1 MLEMTT
7 EYEHLRLL
15 GVPDEQ
21 LGTLTPLLERGVYLT
36 GRDGS
41 SMADF
46 MVQDLG
52 LTPEFVEQN
61 VQTVFLNYSPV
72 DDFTTSRIHE
82 GSVVALSAALPGL
95 VGAVMRKSGFLASLR
110 QGITKGG
117 ELGVQETGK
126 PVTVRVKAF
135 NLLLAPLSRLFFR
148 KGVLLPMREAGELLR
163 SLPDDFWSACAG
175 VEIKGQRFDPRR
187 YEIGLPEGDALLQLI
202 AEAPEAQ
209 KGDA

>member
-1 MLEMTT
+1 MTQ
-7 EYEHLRLL
+7 EFERLRLL
-15 GVPDEQ
+15 SVPDEQ
-21 LGTLTPLLERGVYLT
+21 LGALTPLLERGVYIT
-36 GRDGS
+36 GRDGA

-46 MVQDLG
+46 MVRDLG

-61 VQTVFLNYSPV
+61 VQTVFLNCSPV
-72 DDFTTSRIHE
+72 DDFATARVHD

-117 ELGVQETGK
+117 EQGVQETGT

-135 NLLLAPLSRLFFR
+135 NLLLAPLSRLLFR

-163 SLPDDFWSACAG
+163 SLPEDFWNGCAG
-175 VEIKGQRFDPRR
+175 LEIRGERFDPRR
-187 YEIGLPEGDALLQLI
+187 YEIGLPENDALLLLTV
-202 AEAPEAQ
+202 EAPEAQ
-209 KGDA
+209 KGGS

>member
-1 MLEMTT
+1 MYITA
-7 EYEHLRLL
+7 
-15 GVPDEQ
+15 
-21 LGTLTPLLERGVYLT
+21 
-36 GRDGS
+36 RDGA

-46 MVQDLG
+46 MVRDLG

-61 VQTVFLNYSPV
+61 VQTVFLNCSPV
-72 DDFTTSRIHE
+72 DDFATARIHD

-110 QGITKGG
+110 QGITKGA
-117 ELGVQETGK
+117 EPGVKETGT

-135 NLLLAPLSRLFFR
+135 NLLREPLARLFFR

-163 SLPDDFWSACAG
+163 SLPESFWNGCAG
-175 VEIKGQRFDPRR
+175 VEIRGERFDPRR
-187 YEIGLPEGDALLQLI
+187 YELGLPESDAMLLLL
-202 AEAPEAQ
+202 AEAPEIQ